1 MKEYRTHYLKGKQMM
16 KTLFANGFVY
26 DTESRSFRKRDL
38 LVERNGII
46 TDADY
51 HGEEIEDTVDCTGKY
66 IIPGLVDVHTHG
78 RGGYDFNT
86 ADAAGVLRMR
96 RSYAQSGTTTVFA
109 TLASETVENLYKS
122 FEAIKPNRVPRSGT
136 ANIAGIHLEG
146 RYLNPKRRGA
156 HPEHLL
162 VPLNCEELKQ
172 FLEAMKPAPMRVSAA
187 VEMEGGEEFIKAA
200 LAEDAVVAIAHS
212 DATYEE
218 AVRCVELGVTGFTH
232 TFNAMSPLHHR
243 KPGCIAASLMT
254 DSAYTELICDGE
266 HIHPEMIS
274 MASRLKPEDKVVLI
288 TDSMEAAGC
297 EDGEYAIAGQP
308 VIVKDGKA
316 LTLDGAIAGSTLDL
330 FTGMKN
336 YMKFTGKTL
345 EEVIPAAT
353 SNPADM
359 MGIGLDCGRIAEGYS
374 ADMLV
379 LTNKENP
386 EIESVWI
393 GGEKIER

>member
-1 MKEYRTHYLKGKQMM
+1 M
-16 KTLFANGFVY
+16 KTLLRGGFVY
-26 DTESRSFRKRDL
+26 DSSIRKFTKRDIL
-38 LVERNGII
+38 IEQNGII
-46 TDADY
+46 TDTDY
-51 HGEEIEDTVDCTGKY
+51 HGDAVENTVDCTGKY

-86 ADAAGVLRMR
+86 ADTEGVLRMR

-109 TLASETVENLYKS
+109 TLASETVENLNKS
-122 FEAIKPNRVPRSGT
+122 FEAIKPNFVPGSGM

-156 HPEHLL
+156 HPAHLL
-162 VPLNCEELKQ
+162 APLDPAELKT
-172 FLEAMKPAPMRVSAA
+172 FLEAMKPLPARVSAA
-187 VEMEGGEEFIKAA
+187 VEMEGGEEFIKTA
-200 LAEDAVVAIAHS
+200 LSEGAIVAIAHS
-212 DATYEE
+212 DAKYDE

-243 KPGCIAASLMT
+243 EPGCIAASLLC
-254 DSAYTELICDGE
+254 DSAYSEFICDGE
-266 HIHPEMIS
+266 HIHPEMIR
-274 MASRLKPEDKVVLI
+274 MASKLKPAEKFVLI

-297 EDGEYAIAGQP
+297 SDGEYSIAGQP
-308 VIVKDGKA
+308 VIVKNGKA

-330 FTGMKN
+330 FTAMKN
-336 YMKFTGKTL
+336 YMKFAHKTL
-345 EEVIPAAT
+345 EEAVPAAT

-359 MGIGLDCGRIAEGYS
+359 MGAGQNCGRIEKGRY
-374 ADMLV
+374 ADLLI
-379 LTNKENP
+379 LTEYENP

>member
-1 MKEYRTHYLKGKQMM
+1 M
-16 KTLFANGFVY
+16 KTLLRGGFVY
-26 DTESRSFRKRDL
+26 DSSIRKFTKRDIL
-38 LVERNGII
+38 IEQNGII
-46 TDADY
+46 TDTDY
-51 HGEEIEDTVDCTGKY
+51 HGDAVENTVDCTGKY

-86 ADAAGVLRMR
+86 ADTEGVLRMR

-109 TLASETVENLYKS
+109 TLASETVENLNKS
-122 FEAIKPNRVPRSGT
+122 FEAIKPNFVPGSGM

-156 HPEHLL
+156 HPAHLL
-162 VPLNCEELKQ
+162 APLDPAELKT
-172 FLEAMKPAPMRVSAA
+172 FLEAMKPLPARVSAA
-187 VEMEGGEEFIKAA
+187 VEMEGGDEFIKTA
-200 LAEDAVVAIAHS
+200 LAEGAIVAIAHS
-212 DATYEE
+212 DAKYDE

-243 KPGCIAASLMT
+243 EPGCIAASLLC
-254 DSAYTELICDGE
+254 DNAYSEFICDGE
-266 HIHPEMIS
+266 HIHPEMIR
-274 MASRLKPEDKVVLI
+274 MASKLKPAEKFVLI

-297 EDGEYAIAGQP
+297 NDGEYSIAGQP
-308 VIVKDGKA
+308 VIVKNGKA

-330 FTGMKN
+330 FTAMKN
-336 YMKFTGKTL
+336 YMKFARKTL
-345 EEVIPAAT
+345 EEAVPAAT

-359 MGIGLDCGRIAEGYS
+359 MGAGQYCGRIEKGRY
-374 ADMLV
+374 ADLLI
-379 LTNKENP
+379 LTEYENP